1 MDFRRDLPCPIE
13 EEKFMRSLCRNPM
26 FMMDLNNCRNANAPT
41 QFQRS
46 VFPPEYLPKL
56 RVIFDGVDRA
66 VYHGHGDALRP
77 PIGSRGTR
85 KVAGVSVPDST
96 RIVTYVSRGFESMRG
111 FDVFM
116 RCAKLVA
123 RRFPDVVFFVVGTD
137 KVEYGGDANY
147 TGGKTFKEW
156 VLSREEFDLSKFVF
170 TGRLEPMQ
178 LGRLL
183 AASDLHIYLTVPFV
197 LSWSMMDAMSCG
209 AVVLGSATPPVME
222 MIRDGENG
230 LLADFFDVEGFAD
243 KAVAALQ
250 DPAGCRA
257 LGRAA
262 ERMVEERY
270 SLEAVLPEML
280 KLYGDATGKASTI

>member
-1 MDFRRDLPCPIE
+1 
-13 EEKFMRSLCRNPM
+13 
-26 FMMDLNNCRNANAPT
+26 
-41 QFQRS
+41 
-46 VFPPEYLPKL
+46 
-56 RVIFDGVDRA
+56 
-66 VYHGHGDALRP
+66 
-77 PIGSRGTR
+77 
-85 KVAGVSVPDST
+85 VAGVSVPDST

-116 RCAKLVA
+116 RSAKLIA
-123 RRFPDVVFFVVGTD
+123 QRFPDVVFFVVGTD

-209 AVVLGSATPPVME
+209 AVVLGSATPPVVE

-230 LLADFFDVEGFAD
+230 LLADFYDAEGFAD
-243 KAVAALQ
+243 KAVAALKGL
-250 DPAGCRA
+250 AGYRA

-262 ERMVEERY
+262 EQMIEERY

-280 KLYGDATGKASTI
+280 KLYQDATT